1 MLQWTLG
8 WVYLFQLWFSLGY
21 MPRSEIARLSGSSVF
36 SFVRKLH
43 TVLCSGCCNSHFH
56 QQYRR
61 VPLSPH
67 PLQHL
72 LFVNFLMVA
81 ILTCVR
87 WGFIVVL
94 ICISDVGHLFMCYL
108 AIYMSS
114 LEECLFRS
122 FTQFLNGLFGLL
134 ILSFRSCSCI
144 LEINALLVTLFENI
158 VSHSVGL
165 TFYLWYPLLCKIF

>member
-114 LEECLFRS
+114 LEKCLFRS
-122 FTQFLNGLFGLL
+122 SAFWVTYCL
-134 ILSFRSCSCI
+134 ILSCVSCLYI
-144 LEINALLVTLFENI
+144 LEIDPLVSCFVCKYFLSFW
-158 VSHSVGL
+158 GL
-165 TFYLWYPLLCKIF
+165 SSCFAYGPLVCKIF